1 MNKVFA
7 SFVVAILS
15 FGFVGALSA
24 EPAAPPAQAQAQAA
38 EIPESALQQFVEA
51 EQKVTEIRTDYQE
64 RLNQVVDQPEK
75 AQAVQQEAQ
84 EKMVQA
90 VEDTG
95 LAVPEYNQI
104 AQLAIADESVRERLD
119 NMR

>member
-7 SFVVAILS
+7 SFVAAILS

-24 EPAAPPAQAQAQAA
+24 EQAAPPAQAQAA

-64 RLNQVVDQPEK
+64 RLNQVADQPEQ

-84 EKMVQA
+84 QKMVQA

-104 AQLAIADESVRERLD
+104 AQLASADESVRKRLES
-119 NMR
+119 MR

>member
-7 SFVVAILS
+7 SFVAAILS

-24 EPAAPPAQAQAQAA
+24 EPAAPPAQKAQAA

-51 EQKVTEIRTDYQE
+51 EQKVSEIRTDYQA
-64 RLNQVVDQPEK
+64 RLNQVADQPEK
-75 AQAVQQEAQ
+75 AQVVQQEAQ
-84 EKMVQA
+84 QKMVQA

-104 AQLAIADESVRERLD
+104 AQLASADESVRKRLES
-119 NMR
+119 MR